1 MSDVAQLPQTR
12 GFVLSAHGG
21 PEVLWLTE
29 RETPWPQ
36 DGEIV
41 IEVEAAGVNF
51 GDTMIRRGE
60 YLRNQPLSM
69 APGCEAVGHVIARGD
84 GVDTAIGSRV
94 AAWIEQGGAYAN
106 QVTLPAHRAYP
117 VAEDL
122 PAGAIC
128 TLFLAGTTAYYGVHR
143 YGHVQPD
150 DWVLVHGAAGAVG
163 GLSVQLSALAGAR
176 VIATASSDSKRADA
190 LAEGADLA
198 LDSADPDSLTAAVRE
213 ATDQHGCDV
222 VIDGVGGPLFDPSLR
237 ALAFCGRYVIAGSAS
252 QTPAM
257 FDARRLLPRNQ
268 TVVGYILHHIA
279 AADPQEPTRTLT
291 ELCDLTRA
299 GKLHPRY
306 VTVELERAPEIH
318 RAIED
323 RTLSGKVVLT
333 P

>member
-1 MSDVAQLPQTR
+1 VSDVAQLPQTR

-21 PEVLWLTE
+21 PEVLQLTE
-29 RETPWPQ
+29 RETAPPAT
-36 DGEIV
+36 GEIV

-69 APGCEAVGHVIARGD
+69 APGCEAVGRVIARGD
-84 GVDTAIGSRV
+84 GVETAIGARV

-117 VAEDL
+117 VPDDL

-143 YGHVQPD
+143 YGHVQPGE
-150 DWVLVHGAAGAVG
+150 WVLVHGAAGAVG
-163 GLSVQLSALAGAR
+163 GLSVQLATLAGAR
-176 VIATASSDSKRADA
+176 VIATASTAAKRDDA
-190 LAEGADLA
+190 MTEGAVLA
-198 LDSADPDSLTAAVRE
+198 LDSSAPETLTEAVRA
-213 ATDQHGCDV
+213 ATDKHGCDV

-279 AADPQEPTRTLT
+279 AADPREPTRTLT
-291 ELCDLTRA
+291 ELCDLTRQ

-306 VTVELERAPEIH
+306 VTVALEQAPEIH

-323 RTLSGKVVLT
+323 RTLSGKVILE